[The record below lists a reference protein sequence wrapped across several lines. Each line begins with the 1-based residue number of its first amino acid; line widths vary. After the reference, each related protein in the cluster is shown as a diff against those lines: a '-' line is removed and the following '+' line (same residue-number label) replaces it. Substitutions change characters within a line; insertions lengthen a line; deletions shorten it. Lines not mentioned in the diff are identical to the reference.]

1 MGSFNFRWEHPAED
15 VHVTGTF
22 DNWTKSVE
30 LKKVDTGFEKLV
42 SLPPTTEKI
51 LYKFVV
57 DGVWIHDHTGKTETD
72 HEGNINNVLYP
83 EDIGPP
89 MSAANMTGTSA
100 APTTTQRAGQVPL
113 EKEKDMKDTP
123 GAFPETPATDLHGKG
138 EQSNPFEGAGE
149 SINKTAAAAGAGVAS
164 AAAAGAAYLG
174 LSSAKKDG
182 EDQQQFGVNPIP
194 ASEGRGNPISLAPGD
209 KVPESSTITP
219 NTISSQ
225 VHDDPELVAAAE
237 KEEQSTVGV
246 APLPATGGIGNP
258 IHLAPGE
265 KVPESSSITTNTL
278 DSNVKLDKASYEK
291 SDSGAPVLPP
301 VLTPQNERDAGGAGM
316 FGLGPQTTNMIPES
330 SMGMGA
336 DAPPAID
343 GPAGAAISS
352 VGANSTTNQLAGQQP
367 LEQRGVP
374 SVVTDSQQAAH
385 VDPEA
390 SANPRAVE
398 EKNEIEN
405 ELKSK
410 VPEEPPVGEKK
421 ESSSNSGGI
430 AAAVTGGVAAV
441 GAGAAGAALALNQ
454 KTKETTGKDPVS
466 TLPQSVQD
474 SINGAN
480 KNSSSSV
487 GGATTAD
494 NVGSSS
500 TATPANAVPEE
511 VKESQKEAHVAPE
524 ASANAEA
531 VQEKSEVEKELLAK
545 VPTTQETG
553 EHAPA
558 IAAAAGGAAV
568 GAAGAGAYAATHS
581 STTAASAVPEEVKES
596 QQAAHASPEASANAE
611 AVQEKSSVEKELL
624 EKVHTSNASGEPA
637 PTASAA
643 AATTAPSATS
653 ASGAP
658 QLADPVGAGLAPI
671 NMNETNKG
679 LNAPATAPA
688 TTQPQDSRDVSPM
701 SKTATTSR
709 TGNASQ
715 GEPLVTDGVTSAAA
729 PATSGTPV
737 GTPRKVAPAQAK
749 RMSMRDSS
757 KNSGMPDSG
766 KEKKKGFFSK
776 LKEKLNK

>member
-1 MGSFNFRWEHPAED
+1 MHPAED

-22 DNWTKSVE
+22 DNWSKSVE

-51 LYKFVV
+51 LYGVAGSFALHAHTATTRVSQTAMLTRNAQFVV

-138 EQSNPFEGAGE
+138 EQSNPFE
-149 SINKTAAAAGAGVAS
+149 VAP
-164 AAAAGAAYLG
+164 L
-174 LSSAKKDG
+174 
-182 EDQQQFGVNPIP
+182 P
-194 ASEGRGNPISLAPGD
+194 ATGGIGNPIHLAPGE

-531 VQEKSEVEKELLAK
+531 VEEKSQVEKELLAKTGEHAPHTSTTAASAVPEEVKESQKEAHVAPEASANAEAVQEKSEVEKELLAK

-558 IAAAAGGAAV
+558 IAAAAG
-568 GAAGAGAYAATHS
+568 
-581 STTAASAVPEEVKES
+581 
-596 QQAAHASPEASANAE
+596 
-611 AVQEKSSVEKELL
+611 
-624 EKVHTSNASGEPA
+624 VHTSNASGEPA